1 MSTFEESVEAE
12 NKRIEEW
19 MKNPVIPAWLVPL
32 VKTPA
37 SPNTIS
43 YDKDAEKIVYTIVAT
58 GETIL
63 FDTLEEA
70 HDSPDVDTRNVELV
84 GIIPGV
90 DDEMFISVPSERG
103 TRRMLFFNTKKRSY
117 QNFLYM
123 LYMCH
128 AREESYE
135 ANPKNFQIAQSFV
148 ENHMVSWGADSV
160 KEFNEYGFNDDHNS
174 ISKKPVFFD
183 KSHVWQAST
192 TVKANE
198 SDEVRTHTGEGTTIE
213 EAIVKLAKEV
223 HDTYTVEGVLRK

>member
-1 MSTFEESVEAE
+1 MDMSVEEEEE

-32 VKTPA
+32 VEKPA
-37 SPNTIS
+37 EANTIS
-43 YDKDAEKIVYTIVAT
+43 YDAETEKIVYTIVDT

-70 HDSPDVDTRNVELV
+70 HDSSDVDTRNVELV
-84 GIIPGV
+84 GKIPEV
-90 DDEMFISVPSERG
+90 DDDMFVSVPSERG
-103 TRRMLFFNTKKRSY
+103 MRRMLLFNTKKSSY

-128 AREESYE
+128 ERERSYE
-135 ANPKNFQIAQSFV
+135 ASPESFQIAKNFV
-148 ENHMVSWGADSV
+148 ENHMVSWNEDSV
-160 KEFNEYGFNDDHNS
+160 SEFNKYSFSDDYNS
-174 ISKKPVFFD
+174 IFKKPVFSD
-183 KSHVWQAST
+183 TGHVWQAST

-198 SDEVRTHTGEGTTIE
+198 SGEVRTHTCEGTTIE

>member
-1 MSTFEESVEAE
+1 MNMSVEEE

-19 MKNPVIPAWLVPL
+19 MKNPVIPAWLAPS
-32 VKTPA
+32 VKTPVA
-37 SPNTIS
+37 PNTIS
-43 YDKDAEKIVYTIVAT
+43 YDKDAGKIVYTSIDT

-70 HDSPDVDTRNVELV
+70 HDSPDVDRKNVELV
-84 GIIPGV
+84 GEIPGV
-90 DDEMFISVPSERG
+90 DDEMFIFVPSGRN
-103 TRRMLFFNTKKRSY
+103 TSRMLLFDTKKRSY

-135 ANPKNFQIAQSFV
+135 ANPESFQIAKNFV
-148 ENHMVSWGADSV
+148 ESHMVSWGTDSM

-198 SDEVRTHTGEGTTIE
+198 SGEVRTHTCEGTTIE